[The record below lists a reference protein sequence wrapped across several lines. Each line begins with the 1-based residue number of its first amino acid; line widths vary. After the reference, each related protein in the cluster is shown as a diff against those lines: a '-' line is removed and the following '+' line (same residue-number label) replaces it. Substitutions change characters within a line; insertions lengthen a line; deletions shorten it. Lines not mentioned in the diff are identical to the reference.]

1 MSSQTKSLLFL
12 IAAASFWSTSGLV
25 LKSVPSVHWLAIAGV
40 RSCFAALLFLPGLAK
55 PRPPA
60 AKLLPA
66 ILIYAVLVSCL
77 MGSMQL
83 STAAQGI
90 WLQYSAP
97 AVVALWAWLVQRQRV
112 RPYEALAVVLTIFAV
127 VLIVTGGNG
136 RAHSQSVILGIIS
149 GVAFG
154 AFVLLLKGFGDTPP
168 ASIFFWTN
176 LGTAAIVI
184 PVALVTGAP
193 LPDQPREWLMLAAM
207 GWFQLGLGYYFFQW
221 GLVRVRAVEASLIVL
236 LEPILNPIW
245 VFLFLGEVPS
255 TRVIIGCGLIAF
267 ALVAMAFS
275 PNRRG

>member
-1 MSSQTKSLLFL
+1 MSSQTKSLLLL

-149 GVAFG
+149 GFAFG

-221 GLVRVRAVEASLIVL
+221 GLMRVRAVEASLIVL

-245 VFLFLGEVPS
+245 VYLFLGEVPS